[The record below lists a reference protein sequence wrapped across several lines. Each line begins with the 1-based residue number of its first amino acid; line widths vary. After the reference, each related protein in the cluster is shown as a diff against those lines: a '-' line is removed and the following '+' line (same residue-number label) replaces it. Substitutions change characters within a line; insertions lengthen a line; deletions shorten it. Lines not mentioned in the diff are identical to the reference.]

1 MDAIILAGGF
11 AKRMWPL
18 TKNKPKQ
25 LLNLAG
31 KPMLGYVIKSLNNL
45 DFDRIIVSV
54 NSFFAPQFQ
63 EYLDSNV
70 RAKNVELFVEDSDS
84 EDQKLGALGALNL
97 LFKNK
102 NLRGPVFIAG
112 GDNLSDFDLTK
123 MVTVYNK
130 FKADVIGLYDV
141 ENIELAK
148 LYGIADLEDNRIVD
162 FVEKPLSPPSTLAA
176 TAYWLLSES
185 GIANFFSYIN
195 EGGDRDAMGNFLA
208 WNVKRNS
215 VYSVSFKGNW
225 YDIGSLDS
233 YSEAQ
238 KWLERRP

>member
-54 NSFFAPQFQ
+54 NRFFAPQFQ

-162 FVEKPLSPPSTLAA
+162 FIEKPISPPSTLAA

>member
-45 DFDRIIVSV
+45 DFDRIIISV

-70 RAKNVELFVEDSDS
+70 SAKNVELFVEDSDS

-162 FVEKPLSPPSTLAA
+162 FIEKPISPPSTLAA

-185 GIANFFSYIN
+185 GIANFFSYID

>member
-45 DFDRIIVSV
+45 DFDRIIISV

>member
-238 KWLERRP
+238 KCLERRP

>member
-1 MDAIILAGGF
+1 MDGIILAGGF

-31 KPMLGYVIKSLNNL
+31 RPMLDYVIDSLINL
-45 DFDRIIVSV
+45 DLDRIIVSV

-63 EYLDSNV
+63 DYLDSNTGF
-70 RAKNVELFVEDSDS
+70 KNVELFVEESDS

-102 NLRGPVFIAG
+102 NLKGPVFIAG

-123 MVTVYNK
+123 MVTVYSESK
-130 FKADVIGLYDV
+130 SDVIGLFDV
-141 ENIELAK
+141 ENVELAK
-148 LYGIADLEDNRIVD
+148 LYGIADLEDNKIID
-162 FVEKPLSPPSTLAA
+162 FVEKPSTPPSTLAA

-185 GIANFFSYIN
+185 GIANFFSYIS

-215 VYSVSFKGNW
+215 VNSVSFKGNW

>member
-1 MDAIILAGGF
+1 MDGIILAGGF

-31 KPMLGYVIKSLNNL
+31 RPMLDYVIESLSTL
-45 DFDRIIVSV
+45 DLDRIIVSV

-63 EYLDSNV
+63 DYLDSNTGF
-70 RAKNVELFVEDSDS
+70 KNVELFVEESDS

-102 NLRGPVFIAG
+102 NLKGPVFIAG

-123 MVTVYNK
+123 MVTVYSESK
-130 FKADVIGLYDV
+130 SDVIGLFDV
-141 ENIELAK
+141 ENVELAK
-148 LYGIADLEDNRIVD
+148 LYGIADLEDNKIID
-162 FVEKPLSPPSTLAA
+162 FVEKPSTPPSTLAA

-185 GIANFFSYIN
+185 GIANFFSYIS

-215 VYSVSFKGNW
+215 VDSVSFKGNW

>member
-31 KPMLGYVIKSLNNL
+31 KPMLDYVIKSLNNL

>member
-45 DFDRIIVSV
+45 DFDRVIVSV

-70 RAKNVELFVEDSDS
+70 SAKNVELFVEDSDS

-162 FVEKPLSPPSTLAA
+162 FIEKPISPPSTLAA

>member
-148 LYGIADLEDNRIVD
+148 LYGIADLEDNKIVD
-162 FVEKPLSPPSTLAA
+162 FVEKPISPPSTLAA

>member
-1 MDAIILAGGF
+1 MYAIILAGGF

-25 LLNLAG
+25 LLNLTG

>member
-25 LLNLAG
+25 LLDLAG
-31 KPMLGYVIKSLNNL
+31 RPMLDYVINSLSGL
-45 DFDRIIVSV
+45 DLDRIIVSV

-63 EYLDSNV
+63 DYLDSNTGF
-70 RAKNVELFVEDSDS
+70 KNVELFVEESDS

-102 NLRGPVFIAG
+102 NLKGPVFIAG

-123 MVTVYNK
+123 MVTVYSESK
-130 FKADVIGLYDV
+130 SDVIGLFDV
-141 ENIELAK
+141 ENVELAK
-148 LYGIADLEDNRIVD
+148 LYGIADLEDNKIID
-162 FVEKPLSPPSTLAA
+162 FVEKPSTPPSTLAA

-185 GIANFFSYIN
+185 GIANFFSYIS

-215 VYSVSFKGNW
+215 VDSVSFKGNW